1 MGRGAI
7 SVPAFS
13 LSPHLQSCTPKGA
26 PHFQPEEVRIDG
38 GGVTFIDVSWDD
50 PKGAECEGTY
60 YQVVLNGSPHI
71 RKLKKTEQRVEK
83 ISPGEY
89 QVCGKSSIESMF
101 MMMMCTRSQSRQ

>member
-13 LSPHLQSCTPKGA
+13 LSPHLQSCTPRGA

-89 QVCGKSSIESMF
+89 QVCGISYYHLSYFS
-101 MMMMCTRSQSRQ
+101 